1 MQRVQCSPVSQA
13 AIDCVR
19 RAITDKSRRRYGNGT
34 PEIKTRFENEG
45 QSVILDEV
53 QSTAIEV
60 FQKCDDLADYL
71 VGSQKLMDHA
81 ASYLD
86 DLMFE
91 EEFKACFDFV
101 FDSFFTKAF
110 SVIVNYCKENYHHWR
125 QFEFISLATWA
136 SSLEGRV
143 LQYDESKLDLF
154 NVVDQEFFVDLM
166 DVYNQTISQEI
177 QRLVMNLVSEDI
189 KAKSEPLLSSEGHL
203 KSLAIVDLMAIYN
216 QSLSLVIG
224 TGNAVVVTSTIK
236 YTLSVLELFPKT
248 YLQKMQANASTLP
261 IEHVVSVLNAFY
273 EGSHCIQA
281 LEDQLRTIIPEKFFE
296 ELSFD
301 GPSAAFNRAWKDGAK
316 IVVQVVGADTCPI
329 LQKIGDKSWL
339 NGSVTA
345 NWLATVRDYFID
357 LNRWMIPAVFRKLA
371 SDTFDNNLRLYVKA
385 LLGAKLN
392 VDDAFLERTDADIDM
407 IKEVFVEFTRIN
419 LVSSRIG
426 LFTEL
431 LELLA
436 CDYDD
441 VRRGFMSMILS
452 SDMHIGVL
460 EKVPGHANLSLFDL
474 LLNLLQILELRDC
487 KRSVKKEILEECRVS
502 WQEPEASDDE
512 ATYALVTSG
521 VEFHQIPSGSEKFS
535 MFSECAVTGI
545 WPDWKERRDKE
556 RKDRFAALKSRKESN
571 ALQQKERERTADKE
585 RREASMA
592 AHRKAVEDAKRIAKE
607 RALEAE
613 ASKVLRAKSA
623 PASTDVGKSSSSA
636 SGSGSR
642 GETNTKSQPKQNRT
656 SVDMSLSEITA
667 LRKAVATD
675 DTTSKGD
682 HEHDVQLNGADS
694 KVSSALNLSSHEISE
709 SRADHS
715 QSNSGGS
722 GPVKE
727 TMKEKIARQKR
738 EAELAK
744 SPNIALAAGD
754 AFHKVVQEAVRE
766 SSGAEGSSGK
776 ETLKEK
782 IARQKRE
789 AELAAS
795 AASTSSPSTPTLSSL
810 DSDSKSDSG
819 APKETLKEKIARQKR
834 EAEAAA
840 LGPTSASPAF
850 ASPPAD
856 VDELRPDA
864 VKETLKEKI
873 ARQKLEAELA
883 AISTSDAGP
892 ESPLLGT
899 RQQPNSAESSSGKET
914 LKEKIARQKR
924 EAELAAS
931 TGSPAVPSTLRSAS
945 FDAGDSVPPASDS
958 SSGKET
964 LKEKIARA
972 KREAELASS
981 SPSTNS
987 PISSAAVPDSAPF
1000 EDGRPRSSSS
1010 LSKETLKERIARQ
1023 KQDPQ
1028 SPKTPTANSG
1038 VSSPPQPV
1046 VSSAIIGG
1054 LAAKRGATAFI
1065 RSIQRPPGNS

>member
-1 MQRVQCSPVSQA
+1 VQFSLVSQA

-19 RAITDKSRRRYGNGT
+19 RAITDKSRRRFGT
-34 PEIKTRFENEG
+34 GIPEIKTRFENEG
-45 QSVILDEV
+45 QDVILDEV
-53 QSTAIEV
+53 QSTAIEF
-60 FQKCDDLADYL
+60 FQKCEDLADYL
-71 VGSQKLMDHA
+71 VGSQKLLDHA

-166 DVYNQTISQEI
+166 DVYNQTVSQEI
-177 QRLVMNLVSEDI
+177 QRLVMNLISEDI

-236 YTLSVLELFPKT
+236 YTLSALEIFPKT
-248 YLQKMQANASTLP
+248 YLQKMQANTSTLP
-261 IEHVVSVLNAFY
+261 IEHIVSVLNAFY

-316 IVVQVVGADTCPI
+316 IVVEVIGADTCPI

-345 NWLATVRDYFID
+345 NWLATVRDYFLD
-357 LNRWMIPAVFRKLA
+357 LSRWMIPAVFRKLA

-441 VRRGFMSMILS
+441 VRRGFMSMVLS
-452 SDMHIGVL
+452 SDMHIGIL
-460 EKVPGHANLSLFDL
+460 EKVPDHANLSFFDF

-487 KRSVKKEILEECRVS
+487 KRSVKKEILDECRVS

-556 RKDRFAALKSRKESN
+556 RKDRFAALKTRKDST
-571 ALQQKERERTADKE
+571 ALQQKERERQADKE

-592 AHRKAVEDAKRIAKE
+592 AHLKAVEDAKRIAKE

-613 ASKVLRAKSA
+613 SSKVLRAKSA
-623 PASTDVGKSSSSA
+623 PATTDVGKSSPSA

-642 GETNTKSQPKQNRT
+642 GETNRSSWSRT
-656 SVDMSLSEITA
+656 SADMSLSEIRA
-667 LRKAVATD
+667 LQKAVDGQRSATD
-675 DTTSKGD
+675 DTASKGG
-682 HEHDVQLNGADS
+682 HEQDVQLSDADS
-694 KVSSALNLSSHEISE
+694 KVSSALNSSSHGISE
-709 SRADHS
+709 SSADHS

-744 SPNIALAAGD
+744 SPNIALTAGD
-754 AFHKVVQEAVRE
+754 AFRKVVQEAVRE

-819 APKETLKEKIARQKR
+819 TPKETLKEKIARQKR
-834 EAEAAA
+834 EADAAA
-840 LGPTSASPAF
+840 LAVAS

-856 VDELRPDA
+856 ADELRSGA

-883 AISTSDAGP
+883 ALSTSDAGS
-892 ESPLLGT
+892 ESPLLGA

-931 TGSPAVPSTLRSAS
+931 TGSPAVPSTPQSAS
-945 FDAGDSVPPASDS
+945 FDAGESMRPASDS

-987 PISSAAVPDSAPF
+987 PMSSAAVPDCAPL
-1000 EDGRPRSSSS
+1000 EDGRPRSGSN

-1023 KQDPQ
+1023 KQDSQ

-1038 VSSPPQPV
+1038 VSSPSQPV

-1065 RSIQRPPGNS
+1065 RSIQRPSGNS

>member
-1 MQRVQCSPVSQA
+1 MRQ
-13 AIDCVR
+13 
-19 RAITDKSRRRYGNGT
+19 AITDKSRRRFGTGT
-34 PEIKTRFENEG
+34 PEIKTRFDNEG
-45 QSVILDEV
+45 QSAILDEV
-53 QSTAIEV
+53 QSTAIDF
-60 FQKCDDLADYL
+60 FQKCEDLADYL
-71 VGSQKLMDHA
+71 VGSQKLLDHA

-125 QFEFISLATWA
+125 QVEFISLATWA
-136 SSLEGRV
+136 STLEGRV

-166 DVYNQTISQEI
+166 EVYNQTVSQEI
-177 QRLVMNLVSEDI
+177 QRLVMNLISEDI
-189 KAKSEPLLSSEGHL
+189 KAKSEPLFSSEGHL

-236 YTLSVLELFPKT
+236 YTLPVLELFPKT
-248 YLQKMQANASTLP
+248 YLQRMQASTSTLP
-261 IEHVVSVLNAFY
+261 IEHVVSILNAFY

-281 LEDQLRTIIPEKFFE
+281 LEDQLRAIIPENFFE

-301 GPSAAFNRAWKDGAK
+301 GPSAAFNRAWKDGSK
-316 IVVQVVGADTCPI
+316 IVVQVVGADTYPI

-345 NWLATVRDYFID
+345 NWLATVRDYFND
-357 LNRWMIPAVFRKLA
+357 LSRWMIPAVFRKLA

-419 LVSSRIG
+419 LVSARIG

-452 SDMHIGVL
+452 SDMHIGIL
-460 EKVPGHANLSLFDL
+460 EKVLYHSDFFLIDFSL
-474 LLNLLQILELRDC
+474 NVSQILELRDC
-487 KRSVKKEILEECRVS
+487 KRSVKKEILDECRVN

-535 MFSECAVTGI
+535 MFSECTVAGI

-556 RKDRFAALKSRKESN
+556 RKDRFAALKSRKESD
-571 ALQQKERERTADKE
+571 ALQQKERERTAEKA

-592 AHRKAVEDAKRIAKE
+592 AHLTAVENAKRIAKE

-623 PASTDVGKSSSSA
+623 PASADVGKSSSSA
-636 SGSGSR
+636 SGSVSQ
-642 GETNTKSQPKQNRT
+642 GETKRSSWSRT
-656 SVDMSLSEITA
+656 SSDMSLSEIRA
-667 LRKAVATD
+667 LQKAADGKLSAQD
-675 DTTSKGD
+675 DTVSIVE
-682 HEHDVQLNGADS
+682 HQHDVQLNGLDC
-694 KVSSALNLSSHEISE
+694 KVSSAINSSMHGISE
-709 SRADHS
+709 KSADHS
-715 QSNSGGS
+715 QSNSGSS

-744 SPNIALAAGD
+744 SPNVALTAGD
-754 AFHKVVQEAVRE
+754 AFRKVVQEAIRE
-766 SSGAEGSSGK
+766 SIGAETSSPGK

-795 AASTSSPSTPTLSSL
+795 AASTSTPSTPTLSSM
-810 DSDSKSDSG
+810 DSDTRSDIG
-819 APKETLKEKIARQKR
+819 AAKETLKEKIARQKR
-834 EAEAAA
+834 EADAAA
-840 LGPTSASPAF
+840 LSSASASLAL
-850 ASPPAD
+850 ASPP
-856 VDELRPDA
+856 PDA
-864 VKETLKEKI
+864 DESRRDKETLKEKI

-883 AISTSDAGP
+883 AMSTSDAAP
-892 ESPLLGT
+892 ESPLVGAM
-899 RQQPNSAESSSGKET
+899 RQSSSAESSSGKET

-931 TGSPAVPSTLRSAS
+931 TESAAALSTPTSVTM
-945 FDAGDSVPPASDS
+945 DAGDSMRSAFDS

-987 PISSAAVPDSAPF
+987 PTTSDAAAF
-1000 EDGRPRSSSS
+1000 EDGRPRSSSNV
-1010 LSKETLKERIARQ
+1010 SKESLKDRIARQ
-1023 KQDPQ
+1023 KQDSQ
-1028 SPKTPTANSG
+1028 SPKTPTATSG
-1038 VSSPPQPV
+1038 ISSPPQPV